1 MNQAERLAADYTTQ
15 GASAGPHPVLM
26 WRRQHPEMKLP
37 RAVDLI
43 RLPHGFPVQI
53 AGMAICRQRPGTA
66 NGHCF
71 ISLEDE
77 TGIAN
82 LFVPKKTFHA
92 YKLVITA
99 ESFLLAEGRVQIGEG
114 NQATVYVTSIRPLPG
129 SDPAVAVRSHD
140 FH

>member
-1 MNQAERLAADYTTQ
+1 MCTAI
-15 GASAGPHPVLM
+15 
-26 WRRQHPEMKLP
+26 
-37 RAVDLI
+37 DLI
-43 RLPHGFPVQI
+43 RLAHGFPVQI

-77 TGIAN
+77 AGIAN
-82 LFVPKKTFHA
+82 LFVPKTTFHA

-114 NQATVYVTSIRPLPG
+114 NQATVFVTSIRPMPG
-129 SDPAVAVRSHD
+129 SDAALTSGSHD